1 MNLYRQPIIVF
12 GLVLPLVVA
21 AAVVGLGSMAKSRM
35 EASLAEKE
43 VGYKTSRM
51 SSIQAQQIES
61 QVLSQQDHVK
71 RWESRLGQETASSVT
86 TCLREIAETLP
97 KKEFQQTSFAP
108 SNSKGG
114 YGSPAAQNSSQLSI
128 AFRGTYRTM
137 QRAFLE
143 LETRMPQLQLQDL
156 TIAPSSSQSSLLN
169 FQVTYTAWEL

>member
-12 GLVLPLVVA
+12 GIVLPIVAA
-21 AAVVGLGSMAKSRM
+21 AAVVGLGAMAKSRM

-43 VGYKTSRM
+43 TSYKAYQMSRM
-51 SSIQAQQIES
+51 QAKQLES
-61 QVLSQQDHVK
+61 QVISQRDHVK
-71 RWESRLGQETASSVT
+71 RWEDQLAQESASTVT
-86 TCLREIAETLP
+86 TYLRDISEHLP
-97 KKEFQQTSFAP
+97 KKEFQQTAFDP

-114 YGSPAAQNSSQLSI
+114 FGTSAAQKSSQLRI
-128 AFRGTYRTM
+128 AFRGSFRTM

-156 TIAPSSSQSSLLN
+156 KIDPSSSQSSLLN

>member
-1 MNLYRQPIIVF
+1 MNFYRQPIIIF
-12 GLVLPLVVA
+12 GIVLPIIVA

-43 VGYKTSRM
+43 SGYKANRM
-51 SSIQAQQIES
+51 SVMQAQQIEA
-61 QVLSQQDHVK
+61 QVVSQQDHVK
-71 RWESRLGQETASSVT
+71 RWESQLGQETASSVT
-86 TCLREIAETLP
+86 TCLREIAENLP
-97 KKEFQQTSFAP
+97 KKEFQQTAFNP

-114 YGSPAAQNSSQLSI
+114 YGSPAAQKSSQLQI

-156 TIAPSSSQSSLLN
+156 KIDPSSSQSSLLN